1 MPFDGNE
8 FVATPVQ
15 AGTLQTGTLRP
26 GVWTLLRRASQRLRP
41 VARTA
46 PLELP
51 GASPGTSPAAATV
64 QVLRLARTLIEDE
77 RHWIQRRYETLDGRR
92 CAVGAL
98 RSAGRLLAL
107 RGLNNEAH
115 NLLLEV
121 AGARGFTDIEKMNDH
136 STHGQVVSAF
146 DMAIA
151 RAQARL

>member
-1 MPFDGNE
+1 MPFDGSE
-8 FVATPVQ
+8 LIATPFR
-15 AGTLQTGTLRP
+15 TGPIQP
-26 GVWTLLRRASQRLRP
+26 GVWGLLQRAIGRIRP
-41 VARTA
+41 GAKGL
-46 PLELP
+46 PLEFPGSLP
-51 GASPGTSPAAATV
+51 ADSPDRSTV

-107 RGLNNEAH
+107 RSLNNEAH

-121 AGARGFTDIEKMNDH
+121 AVGRGFTDIEKMNDH

-146 DMAIA
+146 DAAIA
-151 RAQARL
+151 RAETRL

>member
-1 MPFDGNE
+1 MPFDGSE
-8 FVATPVQ
+8 FIATSVRTDSTQPGLWEMLRRT
-15 AGTLQTGTLRP
+15 ARRIRP
-26 GVWTLLRRASQRLRP
+26 GAKGV
-41 VARTA
+41 
-46 PLELP
+46 PLEFP
-51 GASPGTSPAAATV
+51 GAVPAIAPGAATV

-107 RGLNNEAH
+107 RSLNIDAH

-121 AGARGFTDIEKMNDH
+121 AIGRGFTDIEKMNDH

-146 DMAIA
+146 DIAIT
-151 RAQARL
+151 RAQTRL

>member
-1 MPFDGNE
+1 MPFDGTE

-15 AGTLQTGTLRP
+15 TADAPPKL
-26 GVWTLLRRASQRLRP
+26 WALLRQTCQRLRP
-41 VARTA
+41 AVRARAFEVPSTMPA
-46 PLELP
+46 EVP
-51 GASPGTSPAAATV
+51 GLATV

-98 RSAGRLLAL
+98 RSASRLLSL

-121 AGARGFTDIEKMNDH
+121 AVGRGFSDIEKMNDH
-136 STHGQVVSAF
+136 SNHTQVITAF
-146 DMAIA
+146 DIAIA